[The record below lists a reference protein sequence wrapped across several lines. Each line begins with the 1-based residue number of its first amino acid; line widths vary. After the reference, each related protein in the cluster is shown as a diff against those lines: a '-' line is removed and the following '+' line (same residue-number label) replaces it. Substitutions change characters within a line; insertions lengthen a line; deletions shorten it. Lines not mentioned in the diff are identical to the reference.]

1 MCDPDARRALI
12 SVGMAGSWMSRSVW
26 ANPCALLALVL
37 PTHFLPASDSKAC
50 GRLADPILT
59 RDGREL
65 RLFFNG
71 RNVDNRNRVDPVGAA
86 GFPTSP
92 LIEAACVAAHACQS
106 ASSVFWP
113 TLHAWQ
119 RVCRAP
125 T

>member
-1 MCDPDARRALI
+1 M
-12 SVGMAGSWMSRSVW
+12 G
-26 ANPCALLALVL
+26 ALVMV
-37 PTHFLPASDSKAC
+37 

-92 LIEAACVAAHACQS
+92 LIEAACVATHA
-106 ASSVFWP
+106 ARV
-113 TLHAWQ
+113 HRQ
-119 RVCRAP
+119 RSG
-125 T
+125 